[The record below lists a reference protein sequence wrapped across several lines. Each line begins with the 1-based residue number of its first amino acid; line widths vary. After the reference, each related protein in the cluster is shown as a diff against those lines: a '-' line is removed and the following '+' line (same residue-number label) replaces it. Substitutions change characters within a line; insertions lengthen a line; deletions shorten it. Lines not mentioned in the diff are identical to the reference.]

1 LVYSPLKEINIL
13 STNTNKYSVNTVD
26 LGNNTYLRLNVLG
39 NEEISVEDVKAIAQ
53 SCKNAGGGRVLPLLI
68 KVDKYTLPSAEAR
81 KFIAQ
86 ADSNP
91 YAKAEAYV
99 ISDLPQ
105 KIVGNFFLK
114 FDKPAR
120 PTKMFTKEEEAMEWL
135 KQFFD
140 K

>member
-1 LVYSPLKEINIL
+1 MFYSRLKEINIL
-13 STNTNKYSVNTVD
+13 STNTKKYNVISVD
-26 LGNNTYLRLNVLG
+26 LGNNTYLRVNVLG
-39 NEEISVEDVKAIAQ
+39 NEEISVEDVKSIAQ
-53 SCKNAGGGRVLPLLI
+53 SCKSAGGGRVLPLLV

-81 KFIAQ
+81 RFIAQ

-91 YAKAEAYV
+91 YVKAEAYV

-120 PTKMFTKEEEAMEWL
+120 PTKIFTKEDEAIEWL
-135 KQFFD
+135 KQFF
-140 K
+140 

>member
-1 LVYSPLKEINIL
+1 L
-13 STNTNKYSVNTVD
+13 STNSNKYKYSIIPINLD
-26 LGNNTYLRLNVLG
+26 NNTYLRVNVLG
-39 NEEISVEDVKAIAQ
+39 NVEISVEDVKAIAQ
-53 SCKNAGGGRVLPLLI
+53 SCKEAGGGKAYPLLI

-105 KIVGNFFLK
+105 RIVGNFFLK

-120 PTKMFTKEEEAMEWL
+120 PTKIFTNEEEAMEWL
-135 KQFFD
+135 KQFF
-140 K
+140 

>member
-1 LVYSPLKEINIL
+1 ML
-13 STNTNKYSVNTVD
+13 TNHNKYTIELKNID
-26 LGNNTYLRLNVLG
+26 NNIYLYINVLG
-39 NEEISVEDVKAIAQ
+39 NEEITVDDVKSIAE
-53 SCKNAGGGRVLPLLI
+53 SCRQVGGGKVLPLLL

-81 KFIAQ
+81 KFIAN

-114 FDKPAR
+114 FDKPVR
-120 PTKMFTKEEEAMEWL
+120 PTKIFTKENEALEWL
-135 KQFFD
+135 KQFF
-140 K
+140 

>member
-1 LVYSPLKEINIL
+1 M
-13 STNTNKYSVNTVD
+13 STNHKKYTIELLNIDS
-26 LGNNTYLRLNVLG
+26 NTYLYINVLG
-39 NEEISVEDVKAIAQ
+39 NEEITVDDVKSIAE
-53 SCKNAGGGRVLPLLI
+53 SCRQVGGGKVLPLLL

-81 KFIAQ
+81 KFIAS

-120 PTKMFTKEEEAMEWL
+120 PTKIFTKENEALEWL
-135 KQFFD
+135 KQFF
-140 K
+140 

>member
-1 LVYSPLKEINIL
+1 L
-13 STNTNKYSVNTVD
+13 STSSNKFEAILMHNSNNVYIKINVV
-26 LGNNTYLRLNVLG
+26 GNV
-39 NEEISVEDVKAIAQ
+39 EISVEDVKSIASACQ
-53 SCKNAGGGRVLPLLI
+53 KIGGGKAYPLLI
-68 KVDKYTLPSAEAR
+68 KVGKYTLPSAEAR

-105 KIVGNFFLK
+105 RIVGNFFLK

-120 PTKMFTKEEEAMEWL
+120 PTKIFTNEEEAMEWL
-135 KQFFD
+135 KQFF
-140 K
+140 

>member
-1 LVYSPLKEINIL
+1 L
-13 STNTNKYSVNTVD
+13 STNSNKYSIIPINLD
-26 LGNNTYLRLNVLG
+26 NNTYLRINVLG
-39 NEEISVEDVKAIAQ
+39 NEEISVEDVKSIAS
-53 SCKNAGGGRVLPLLI
+53 SCQKIGGGKAYPLLI

-120 PTKMFTKEEEAMEWL
+120 PTKIFTNEEEAMEWL
-135 KQFFD
+135 KQFF

>member
-1 LVYSPLKEINIL
+1 MFTSNQKFSIKLDKLN
-13 STNTNKYSVNTVD
+13 
-26 LGNNTYLRLNVLG
+26 NNTFFRVNVFG
-39 NEEISVEDVKAIAQ
+39 DTEILVEDVKMIAET
-53 SCKNAGGGRVLPLLI
+53 CKVLGEGKILPVLI
-68 KVDKYTLPSAEAR
+68 LTDKFTLPSAEAR

-120 PTKMFTKEEEAMEWL
+120 PTKIFTKEEEAVEWL
-135 KQFFD
+135 KQFF
-140 K
+140 

>member
-1 LVYSPLKEINIL
+1 MILNVLKEINKL
-13 STNTNKYSVNTVD
+13 STGTKKYTIHKVTLD
-26 LGNNTYLRLNVLG
+26 NNTYLCINVSG
-39 NEEISVEDVKAIAQ
+39 NEEITVDDVKSIAE
-53 SCKNAGGGRVLPLLI
+53 SCKELGEGKAYPLLI

-81 KFIAQ
+81 KYIAQ

-105 KIVGNFFLK
+105 KIVGNFFIK

-120 PTKMFTKEEEAMEWL
+120 PTKIFTKEEEAIEWL
-135 KQFFD
+135 KRFF
-140 K
+140 